1 MTLIEAEQARPGAG
15 GKDSALRDWVRALE
29 ATAPIAGNS
38 QRILPRVIEEL
49 AETRGDAPAL
59 LSANECLTY
68 RALDDRVN
76 RYARWALA
84 QNLGKGET
92 VCLVMPNRP
101 EYMAIWLGITKMGA
115 VVSLINTNLRGA
127 ALAHCLD
134 IVEPKHIIV
143 ATEMCGEVR
152 AALALMAGRPK
163 IWSHGSDDF
172 ASIDRVIEKLSGG
185 RSAEAERRGGTIAD
199 RAA

>member
-1 MTLIEAEQARPGAG
+1 MTLIEADQARPQAG
-15 GKDSALRDWVRALE
+15 GKDSALRAWVGALE
-29 ATAPIAGNS
+29 ATAPIAATP

-68 RALDDRVN
+68 RALDDRAN
-76 RYARWALA
+76 RYARWALE

-101 EYMAIWLGITKMGA
+101 EYMAIWLGITKVGG
-115 VVSLINTNLRGA
+115 VVSLINTNLRGT

-134 IVEPKHIIV
+134 IVKPKHIIV
-143 ATEMCGEVR
+143 AAELCGEVR
-152 AALALMAGRPK
+152 VALASMASRPK
-163 IWSHGSDDF
+163 IWSH
-172 ASIDRVIEKLSGG
+172 A
-185 RSAEAERRGGTIAD
+185 
-199 RAA
+199 